1 MLRRRCSS
9 PAPEASGSG
18 WDAGPAVPTPK
29 SPRPADSG
37 TAAEG
42 DATTTTIG
50 DADTE
55 GQSDPANATAEATA
69 VHRALRRR
77 SVRRAQ

>member
-9 PAPEASGSG
+9 PALAASGSG
-18 WDAGPAVPTPK
+18 WDARPAVPTTRS
-29 SPRPADSG
+29 SPRPTSG
-37 TAAEG
+37 TAAEE

-55 GQSDPANATAEATA
+55 GQADPANATAEATA
-69 VHRALRRR
+69 VPVPAPPLG
-77 SVRRAQ
+77 RRAR